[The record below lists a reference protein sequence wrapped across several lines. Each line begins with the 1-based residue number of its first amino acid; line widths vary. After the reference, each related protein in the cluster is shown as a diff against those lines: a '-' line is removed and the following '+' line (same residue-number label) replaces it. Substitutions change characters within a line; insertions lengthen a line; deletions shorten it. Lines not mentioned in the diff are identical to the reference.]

1 MSSNGS
7 KSSASQASQFELG
20 DPVYTPTGEIAFV
33 LAVDHDNGEATVYWP
48 TRPEPNKADF
58 RLCKLRKC

>member
-20 DPVYTPTGEIAFV
+20 DPVYTPSGAVAFV
-33 LAVDHDNGEATVYWP
+33 LALDYDKGEATVYWP
-48 TRPEPNKADF
+48 ARAKEKADF